1 MQVDKTNQTKA
12 TNQTG
17 PNLAS
22 LDPAGVLPPEM
33 TLRIFSNLGLADLAA
48 CQLVSKTWKP
58 LAADPKLLA
67 RKTIAQV
74 RELKKE
80 FPHLP
85 IFGPEEWVK
94 YYGRIDTNDIKPLS
108 PEMIKI
114 IKTVLPKCQGK
125 KGHEVLK
132 LTYFPK
138 TVNGKPLT
146 LNNFEELIK
155 NPKEGHA
162 AKDDYF
168 WPEARKEHGDTPI
181 ESSHWT
187 LSTKDVI
194 EGSKGKTKD
203 ELLEL
208 AKSIGPGWEEPTVLG
223 ALVSTAAEQAATG
236 VGRLGLNL
244 LMFTICKEKMLGL
257 NLTVGGCGLSWF
269 GVSFPFYISSTCGVA
284 PQRKF

>member
-1 MQVDKTNQTKA
+1 MQNSTA
-12 TNQTG
+12 
-17 PNLAS
+17 
-22 LDPAGVLPPEM
+22 LDPAAVLPHEM
-33 TLRIFSNLGLADLAA
+33 VLEIFSNLGPVDLAA
-48 CQLVSKTWKP
+48 CQLVSKKWKP
-58 LAADPKLLA
+58 LAADPKLPGLNA
-67 RKTIAQV
+67 IAQV

-94 YYGRIDTNDIKPLS
+94 YYGRIDTNDIKPLY

-114 IKTVLPKCQGK
+114 IKGVLPKCQGK

-146 LNNFEELIK
+146 LNNFEDLIK

-162 AKDDYF
+162 AKYDYF
-168 WPEARKEHGDTPI
+168 WPEARQEHGDTPI
-181 ESSHWT
+181 ERAHWT

-203 ELLEL
+203 ELLAL
-208 AKSIGPGWEEPTVLG
+208 AKSIGPGWEEPTALG
-223 ALVSTAAEQAATG
+223 AVVSDASERTATG
-236 VGRLGLNL
+236 VCRPQGYTYTL
-244 LMFTICKEKMLGL
+244 CKERTSGI
-257 NLTVGGCGLSWF
+257 NLAVGGFAPSGLDVGHDF
-269 GVSFPFYISSTCGVA
+269 GGDILGVA

>member
-17 PNLAS
+17 PNSAS

-74 RELKKE
+74 RELKKR
-80 FPHLP
+80 FPNLP
-85 IFGPEEWVK
+85 VFGPEKWVK
-94 YYGRIDTNDIKPLS
+94 YFGSIDINDIS
-108 PEMIKI
+108 PVTPVIIKI
-114 IKTVLPKCQGK
+114 LKGVLPKCQGK

-132 LTYFPK
+132 LTFYPK

-155 NPKEGHA
+155 NPKKGHA
-162 AKDDYF
+162 TQYDYF
-168 WPEARKEHGDTPI
+168 FPEAKKEHGDTLI
-181 ESSHWT
+181 ERSHWA
-187 LSTKDVI
+187 LSTKDI
-194 EGSKGKTKD
+194 LEGSKDKTSD
-203 ELLEL
+203 ELSAL
-208 AKSIGPGWEEPTVLG
+208 AKSIGPGWEEPTTLG
-223 ALVSTAAEQAATG
+223 AAVSTASEHTATG
-236 VGRLGLNL
+236 VRRLGCNPSTYTL
-244 LMFTICKEKMLGL
+244 CKEQTSGWKLA
-257 NLTVGGCGLSWF
+257 VGGFGRSGLSVNRDF
-269 GVSFPFYISSTCGVA
+269 NHVSVGVA